1 VNDIVDGLIKIGFSD
16 ISQDDGWEL
25 GTGNNYSVNELFE
38 MFNQKFNV
46 SSVFLPDQPGN
57 YKKTLRKND
66 DLINL
71 LGWNPKDRLEE
82 HIKNL
87 S

>member
-1 VNDIVDGLIKIGFSD
+1 
-16 ISQDDGWEL
+16 
-25 GTGNNYSVNELFE
+25 
-38 MFNQKFNV
+38 MFKLRFNAEA
-46 SSVFLPDQPGN
+46 SFIPDQPGN

-66 DLINL
+66 KL
-71 LGWNPKDRLEE
+71 LELLDWKPSDKLAE